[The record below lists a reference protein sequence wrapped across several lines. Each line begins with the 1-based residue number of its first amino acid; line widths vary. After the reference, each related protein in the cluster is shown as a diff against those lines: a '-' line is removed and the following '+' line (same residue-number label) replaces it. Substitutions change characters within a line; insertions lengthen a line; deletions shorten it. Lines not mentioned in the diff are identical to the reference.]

1 MIVSVEMKK
10 GDCVTHPHGAVLEML
25 PHLKIKE
32 QGMQS
37 KMKQVVR
44 MLVMMV
50 VRMIVRMVVKWL

>member
-1 MIVSVEMKK
+1 M
-10 GDCVTHPHGAVLEML
+10 THPHGAVLEML